1 MQPTAP
7 RTSHFE
13 IRWTAAICL
22 YLVILHGAQKDPFK
36 CCRQV
41 QPGQPWFEGC
51 LTGVGDCAHATRPDL
66 GQGGAMAIE
75 VRLFRPHSSLTAL
88 IPPQVPMADDKPLAK

>member
-1 MQPTAP
+1 MSMADCNCVRQVVGIVLCPMHMETCE
-7 RTSHFE
+7 RT
-13 IRWTAAICL
+13 WPA
-22 YLVILHGAQKDPFK
+22 
-36 CCRQV
+36 CRQV

-75 VRLFRPHSSLTAL
+75 VSA
-88 IPPQVPMADDKPLAK
+88 MWLACSRSC